1 LSSELEVVEERS
13 PDLAQ
18 VELHF
23 LDSLN
28 HALEFREWLGLRRPT
43 DVIALDT
50 EGSGL
55 SPERD
60 HVRLVQFADDRSGW
74 AIPVED
80 WRGVVADVLRTW
92 HGDIYMHNAKYD
104 VAMLRESQ
112 RLTYPRDRIRDTRL
126 MAHVLD
132 STGSTAL
139 KNLTQRYVDPR
150 ANLGQQVLHD
160 AMRTSGWTWATVPVD
175 FQPYWAYGALDA
187 VLTYRLGQVL
197 WPRVLADAPVA
208 YEVEA
213 GVSWV
218 TEQME
223 RRGVM
228 VDRPYAASFM
238 GELEAYCA
246 AAVRWC
252 QETYGV
258 RPGQSASVIRILQDE
273 GIQFSKATAS
283 GAISL
288 DKEVLSGID
297 HPLAETVLGHR
308 QAQKVISTY
317 LSTYLELADDDGVI
331 HPSINVIG
339 GFNKTAGEAGGSKG
353 VRTGR
358 MSMDS
363 PNLQNVPTRTRMGAK
378 IRRCIRAREG
388 HTLVMIDFD
397 QIEMRMLG
405 SVARDE
411 AMIKAFRD
419 PGDFFCNLAAQLFN
433 EPNFKKS
440 DPRRQLVKNGGY
452 AKIYGAGVAKFAKT
466 AGIDEV
472 SAKAFLDA
480 FDAAFP
486 GVRRMQREVE
496 TLATQRRIAE
506 GVSYV
511 RCPLTNRKHIADP
524 GREYALVN
532 YMIQGA
538 AAVVLKRKMIE
549 LDAAGVGEWLVL
561 PVHDEIIADVP
572 TDRVTEY
579 LEVARDV
586 MNDEDVVAVPITATP
601 ATGPSWG
608 DKTEVAWPA

>member
-1 LSSELEVVEERS
+1 LTSELEVVEER
-13 PDLAQ
+13 PVDLAR

-28 HALEFREWLGLRRPT
+28 HALEFREWLGRRRPT
-43 DVIALDT
+43 DTLALDT

-92 HGDIYMHNAKYD
+92 SGEIIMHNAKYD
-104 VAMLRESQ
+104 VAMMRESLG
-112 RLTYPRDRIRDTRL
+112 LTYPRDRIRDTRL

-150 ANLGQQVLHD
+150 ANVGQRVLVE
-160 AMRTSGWTWATVPVD
+160 AMKTAGWTWATVPVD
-175 FQPYWAYGALDA
+175 FQPYWAYAALDG
-187 VLTYRLGQVL
+187 VLTYRLAEVL
-197 WPRVLADAPVA
+197 WPRVQEDAPVA

-218 TEQME
+218 TESME

-228 VDRPYAASFM
+228 VDLPYVSSFM
-238 GELEAYCA
+238 EELNAYCHA
-246 AAVRWC
+246 AETWC
-252 QETYGV
+252 VANYGV
-258 RPGQSASVIRILQDE
+258 RPGQRASVVRVLQDE
-273 GIQFSKATAS
+273 GIAFTKATAS
-283 GAISL
+283 GAVSL
-288 DKEVLSGID
+288 DKEVLGGID
-297 HPLAETVLGHR
+297 HPLAQTVLGHR
-308 QAQKVISTY
+308 QAEKVISTY
-317 LSTYLELADDDGVI
+317 LRNYLELADADGII

-339 GFNKTAGEAGGSKG
+339 GFNKTAGEAGGSSG

-363 PNLQNVPTRTRMGAK
+363 PNFQNVPTRTRMGARV
-378 IRRCIRAREG
+378 RRGVRARPD

-405 SVARDE
+405 SVAQDE

-419 PGDFFCNLAAQLFN
+419 PGDFFCNLAAQLFG
-433 EPNFKKS
+433 EPDFKKS

-466 AGIDEV
+466 AGIPEPE
-472 SAKAFLDA
+472 AKVFLDA

-496 TLATQRRIAE
+496 QLATRRRLAD

-511 RCPLTNRKHIADP
+511 RCPLTNRRHVADP

-549 LDAAGVGEWLVL
+549 LDNAGVGDLLVL

-572 TDRVTEY
+572 TDRVAEY
-579 LEVARDV
+579 LAVARDV
-586 MNDEDVVAVPITATP
+586 MNDDGIVAVPITATP
-601 ATGPSWG
+601 STGPSWG
-608 DKTEVAWPA
+608 EKTEVGWP